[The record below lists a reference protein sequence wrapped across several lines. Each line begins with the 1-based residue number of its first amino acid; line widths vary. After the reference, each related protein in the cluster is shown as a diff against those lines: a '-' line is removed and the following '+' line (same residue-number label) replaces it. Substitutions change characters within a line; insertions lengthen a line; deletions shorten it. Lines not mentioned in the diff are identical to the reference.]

1 MVQSERVLYLHV
13 RWCCAG
19 EYLTLRIIFEMLTSM
34 DCTDRHHILLHI
46 LHLCIFY
53 DGSQRWMEYI
63 HGRVF
68 NGMYNACIMLCI
80 AYHRFQPIVFSV
92 VLTANAFAGM
102 TSTAITIW
110 LMLCI
115 VFGNVVLW
123 CFAVRCRLT
132 LIYPMFILLQAIY
145 SLVPPSYSP
154 TTLYGIDYFVFPSAY
169 FWLTL
174 PLTVILALTPRL
186 IAKTLKITFMPDD
199 IDIIR
204 IIRKQTPDFDLSHAK
219 RGLERLKQ
227 PSASTPRSISRSS
240 VDMGRPQDLRL
251 ASRTDMATGLVSED
265 RGFDFASEEGGVAMR
280 RMQSRLSEHQQQRG
294 LDLRP
299 VSASSRKAKEA
310 LSHVFSLRRGLL
322 KRSSSVNRTS
332 SD

>member
-1 MVQSERVLYLHV
+1 
-13 RWCCAG
+13 
-19 EYLTLRIIFEMLTSM
+19 M
-34 DCTDRHHILLHI
+34 DSTDRHHILLHI

-322 KRSSSVNRTS
+322 RRSSSVNRTS